1 MVVSVVVVGFRI
13 TEVEGATPAEGTL
26 DGLQAVEVAM
36 GVERSGIGIRVV
48 SFLANL
54 VIFEARILS
63 PTPPAR
69 LDCTSGG
76 FWEDPSTHTDFDFTC
91 LVSRRGHLPGSAA
104 NSDEG
109 TGADS
114 EASASMASG

>member
-1 MVVSVVVVGFRI
+1 M
-13 TEVEGATPAEGTL
+13 

-36 GVERSGIGIRVV
+36 GVERSGIGIRVA
-48 SFLANL
+48 SFLENL
-54 VIFEARILS
+54 VIFDARILS

-69 LDCTSGG
+69 LDSRTSGG
-76 FWEDPSTHTDFDFTC
+76 FREDPFTHTDFDFTC